1 MADGA
6 ELPELH
12 EVLQA
17 TWCVSAEWNSLGLS
31 LGIDKDRL
39 KIIQKDAGGCEM
51 CLKETLTH
59 WVSNDDSP
67 TWQKIANALC
77 SETVNRRDCAELIG
91 NNHIFFM

>member
-6 ELPELH
+6 ELLELQ

-39 KIIQKDAGGCEM
+39 KGIQKDAGGSCEM
-51 CLKETLTH
+51 CLKETLAH
-59 WVSNDDSP
+59 WISNDDSLLGRKLLMLSA
-67 TWQKIANALC
+67 Q
-77 SETVNRRDCAELIG
+77 R
-91 NNHIFFM
+91 H